1 VRVADEIMSNYQHVV
16 SELSLV
22 PGRAGVFDVV
32 VEPDADA
39 DADGGPSNGPD
50 GDSVSERIYSKG
62 QTGRQANP
70 GEVLAALEAML
81 PAGTLRYGT

>member
-1 VRVADEIMSNYQHVV
+1 MRVADEIMSNYQHVV

-22 PGRAGVFDVV
+22 PGSAGVFDVV
-32 VEPDADA
+32 VESDAGPG
-39 DADGGPSNGPD
+39 GGPGGGPD
-50 GDSVSERIYSKG
+50 GDGVTERIYSKG